1 MGAPVAPASGAGTFP
16 RHDGQE
22 HPFVCRSGA
31 VAGPL
36 RGVVAG
42 LARRTFWALAYGL
55 CPFPALAAGWRV
67 GPCASAGTECHG
79 LRPAVG
85 GFDCRA
91 GAPGSRGGE
100 KKDSPVGQALGRSR
114 GGFTTKLHLSC
125 DAQGRICALALTGGQ
140 AGDCPQAPGLL
151 AQHLRVGQAVLADRA
166 YDAGYVRAQIQQA
179 GAMAVIPSK
188 KNRTI
193 LLPYDADL
201 YKERNQIER
210 AINRLKCF
218 RAVATRFDKRAAN
231 YFATCCLVAA
241 LTWL

>member
-1 MGAPVAPASGAGTFP
+1 VAPGAGSGAK
-16 RHDGQE
+16 RDG
-22 HPFVCRSGA
+22 A
-31 VAGPL
+31 A
-36 RGVVAG
+36 
-42 LARRTFWALAYGL
+42 
-55 CPFPALAAGWRV
+55 PA
-67 GPCASAGTECHG
+67 HG
-79 LRPAVG
+79 RLN
-85 GFDCRA
+85 DRA
-91 GAPGSRGGE
+91 GAPGGRRGE

-151 AQHLRVGQAVLADRA
+151 RRHLRAGQRVLADRA
-166 YDAGYVRAQIQQA
+166 YDADYVRVQIAQA
-179 GAMAVIPSK
+179 AAVAVIPSK

-193 LLPYDADL
+193 AIEHAAEI

-210 AINRLKCF
+210 TINGLKRF

-231 YFATCCLVAA
+231 YFATCCLIAA